1 MLDCSMS
8 TSAARPMS
16 ATQERTWA
24 MVAHAGVV
32 VAAWIAMG
40 FLCPL
45 IVWLVFRN
53 RSEFVRGHAVES
65 LNFQISLLI
74 YSAVASVLI
83 YLTFGF
89 GAVIVVPVLVVGGI
103 VALVLVILAAL
114 AAFGGK
120 GYVYPLTIRLVH

>member
-1 MLDCSMS
+1 
-8 TSAARPMS
+8 MS